1 LAELGPE
8 AAKQRAVV
16 LADLAASHVDD
27 DLEAAC
33 GLTTQALDQL
43 SDSWYATGY
52 ERVQSVRQLTPHQQ
66 TRHVREL
73 EDRIRRHRS
82 NSARSAQM

>member
-1 LAELGPE
+1 
-8 AAKQRAVV
+8 V
-16 LADLAASHVDD
+16 LADLVAAHVAD

-33 GLTTQALDQL
+33 GLTGQALDQL

-52 ERVQSVRQLTPHQQ
+52 ERVQVVRRELTPHCE

-73 EDRIRRHRS
+73 EDRIKATAHFTS
-82 NSARSAQM
+82 SGPPALA